1 MEFKK
6 RILKIFRE
14 ELYMVIK
21 SFQDKIQEYYQR
33 LKKDPKDDKHFKE
46 ELKKKR
52 KIKFKKRAI
61 SKKSFILKIKEVH

>member
-21 SFQDKIQEYYQR
+21 SFQDKIQEYY
-33 LKKDPKDDKHFKE
+33 
-46 ELKKKR
+46 
-52 KIKFKKRAI
+52 
-61 SKKSFILKIKEVH
+61 